1 MEKTVTAARDGFV
14 SHIDCD
20 EAGICS
26 LILGGGRETKES
38 AIDLSVGLLLSKK
51 VGDMVKQGETLA
63 TLYGNDA
70 AALSEAV
77 ERYKAACHITE
88 GPVEKRSLIRGM
100 IC

>member
-1 MEKTVTAARDGFV
+1 
-14 SHIDCD
+14 
-20 EAGICS
+20 
-26 LILGGGRETKES
+26 
-38 AIDLSVGLLLSKK
+38 
-51 VGDMVKQGETLA
+51 MVKQGETLA